1 MLELA
6 ARTTGAGLI
15 APRIAPGGGVV
26 FVKPLARIPWVGLRL
41 VWGGLGRRGQP
52 LLRQDR
58 SLLFP
63 GHRAYLRQHLG
74 DILAQA
80 VQHAFKK
87 EIWMALSLPVVAWG
101 VYKMNKMI
109 KENREILPLLAVSGA
124 FVFVLSS
131 LKMPSVTGSC
141 SHPTGTGMGA
151 ILFGP
156 WITAVLSAIVL
167 IYQALFLAHGGLTT
181 LGANIFSMGIAGP
194 LIGYL
199 IYRMAT
205 RIGLNMYLSV
215 FLAAMLADWT
225 TYVVTSMQLAL
236 AFPAASGGVVASFQ
250 AFMAIFAITQ
260 VPLAVVEGAVTA
272 LMFKYLVR
280 LRGDVLVKLNVASA
294 SAIKLLREASQ

>member
-1 MLELA
+1 MHIMEGFL
-6 ARTTGAGLI
+6 
-15 APRIAPGGGVV
+15 PH
-26 FVKPLARIPWVGLRL
+26 PWWEV
-41 VWGGLGRRGQP
+41 
-52 LLRQDR
+52 
-58 SLLFP
+58 
-63 GHRAYLRQHLG
+63 
-74 DILAQA
+74 
-80 VQHAFKK
+80 
-87 EIWMALSLPVVAWG
+87 WMALSLPVVALG

-109 KENREILPLLAVSGA
+109 KENREILPLLAVCGA

-156 WITAVLSAIVL
+156 GITAVLSAIVL

-181 LGANIFSMGIAGP
+181 LGANIFSMGVAGP

-199 IYRMAT
+199 IYRLAT
-205 RIGLNMYLSV
+205 RLGLNMYLSV

-225 TYVVTSMQLAL
+225 TYVVTAMQLAL
-236 AFPAASGGVVASFQ
+236 AFPAASGGIVASFQ

-294 SAIKLLREASQ
+294 STIKVLREASL